1 MNDTKI
7 NVSGKLNSLAVGE
20 KFTLDRTKYKISYL
34 RWIAQAKKADTGKR
48 FSVNT
53 NKTDII
59 VTRTA

>member
-1 MNDTKI
+1 MDDTRI
-7 NVSGKLNSLAVGE
+7 NVSGKLNSLVVGE
-20 KFTLDRTKYKISYL
+20 KFTLDKTKYKTSYV